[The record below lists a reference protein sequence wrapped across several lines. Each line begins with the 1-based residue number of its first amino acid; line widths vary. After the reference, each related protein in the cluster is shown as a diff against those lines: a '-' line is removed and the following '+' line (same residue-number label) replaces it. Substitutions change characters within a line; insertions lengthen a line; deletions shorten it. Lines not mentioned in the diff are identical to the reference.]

1 MKRNLLLSAV
11 LGASVTLT
19 GCATKQFAQAGDV
32 TDFERTTLSCR
43 EIDVEMAK
51 TQGIQHTINK
61 QAEFSGLDV
70 LAFLGDWGI
79 GNAIA
84 EHKAQ
89 VGAAQ
94 RMSDLNT
101 MRAAK
106 NCPIATTAAAGGA
119 L

>member
-1 MKRNLLLSAV
+1 MKRTIV
-11 LGASVTLT
+11 LGVALAALSLT
-19 GCATKQFAQAGDV
+19 GCATKQFAQAGEV
-32 TDFERTTLSCR
+32 TDTERTMLSCR

-51 TQGIQHTINK
+51 TQGIQQTINK

-89 VGAAQ
+89 ASATK
-94 RMSDLNT
+94 RMADLNN

-106 NCPIATTAAAGGA
+106 NCPIATAAAGGA